1 MRRRSLN
8 INYTSIK
15 KTPIELSKQNEIK
28 TQFLK
33 FNSKTIHNIIM
44 NNLKKHKSNVN
55 DLFIGFT
62 NSIINNNLKSSYH
75 LKYVEILYKVD
86 GNEFLKDYYNIKE
99 SIEKIEKQTT
109 IFNFIYKIF
118 PNYYSLDEELTEIM
132 MNNLL
137 LKQKIIDKNIE
148 NENEKKKLEIFPK
161 LKIDLTNFFSFSL
174 SSFEEDKI
182 EFETTN
188 VNSIFQKSNKEKIIN
203 DSLHSIE
210 VLITY
215 IDICE
220 KNDLNDSLELNRKSS
235 RRQSRKKVTRR
246 KQSLLDD
253 RKISSYNLIGDEV
266 ILEEDYHVTSG
277 FNKVLILSPLKKN
290 ILKKNI
296 IKNNN
301 NNIFN
306 NDDNNIE
313 FKKFTRIKDFKKKLN
328 QNKSHNNTED
338 LVEAYYKFKV
348 SENSINSTNYT
359 YTPMLSL
366 PKIKS
371 LSNQVSNNGS
381 FIKNKLYKRKKE
393 KNKDILLTKIN
404 NETFKLISNDIN
416 NKKGH
421 YRIFNFNK
429 NNNNRKSIKK
439 KLFSIPCLLVE

>member
-8 INYTSIK
+8 INYKKKK
-15 KTPIELSKQNEIK
+15 KTPIELSKQNENK

-109 IFNFIYKIF
+109 IFNFIYKIYQI
-118 PNYYSLDEELTEIM
+118 YYSLEKELTEIM

-235 RRQSRKKVTRR
+235 RRQSRKKVTKR
-246 KQSLLDD
+246 KQSILDD

-266 ILEEDYHVTSG
+266 IL
-277 FNKVLILSPLKKN
+277 
-290 ILKKNI
+290 
-296 IKNNN
+296 
-301 NNIFN
+301 
-306 NDDNNIE
+306 
-313 FKKFTRIKDFKKKLN
+313 
-328 QNKSHNNTED
+328 
-338 LVEAYYKFKV
+338 
-348 SENSINSTNYT
+348 
-359 YTPMLSL
+359 
-366 PKIKS
+366 
-371 LSNQVSNNGS
+371 
-381 FIKNKLYKRKKE
+381 
-393 KNKDILLTKIN
+393 
-404 NETFKLISNDIN
+404 
-416 NKKGH
+416 
-421 YRIFNFNK
+421 
-429 NNNNRKSIKK
+429 
-439 KLFSIPCLLVE
+439 

>member
-1 MRRRSLN
+1 MIYL
-8 INYTSIK
+8 
-15 KTPIELSKQNEIK
+15 L
-28 TQFLK
+28 
-33 FNSKTIHNIIM
+33 
-44 NNLKKHKSNVN
+44 
-55 DLFIGFT
+55 DLQIVQLL
-62 NSIINNNLKSSYH
+62 NNNLKSSYH

-210 VLITY
+210 VLITN

-277 FNKVLILSPLKKN
+277 FNKFLILSPLKKN